1 MKTNPDQLDFGHR
14 MIASEYEA
22 FCIDQVLHSTE
33 NQWVLRQLLAGASW
47 AEAAGKSMVG
57 HCGRDARWDA
67 DTRGLNIYEG
77 DQKRRIMPA
86 QILARAKLYQPTVE
100 KPF

>member
-1 MKTNPDQLDFGHR
+1 MKTNPDQLDFGYR

-22 FCIDQVLHSTE
+22 FCIDQVLNSTE
-33 NQWVLRQLLAGASW
+33 NQWVLRQLLAGVSW
-47 AEAAGKSMVG
+47 GEAAGKSMVG
-57 HCGRDARWDA
+57 HYGRDARWDA

-77 DQKRRIMPA
+77 ESKRVIKPA
-86 QILARAKLYQPTVE
+86 QILARAKLYQPQIV